1 MSSYRDA
8 IERYMDEG
16 LRRHAA
22 EIEAALDDIGQQPKR
37 RSYLW
42 MSPRDPAYP
51 FDDDDTTTN
60 QLTGDTRL

>member
-1 MSSYRDA
+1 
-8 IERYMDEG
+8 MDEG

>member
-8 IERYMDEG
+8 IERYMNEG

-37 RSYLW
+37 RRGW
-42 MSPRDPAYP
+42 IDPRDPAYF

-60 QLTGDTRL
+60 QPTGDTRL